1 MGSMFPELIKN
12 LRLDAVRPEILLG
25 VIVFVLVMF
34 VGVTMLAIRAQR
46 RKAATARKL
55 ETQSRSGIPLPP
67 FKESRFVRFV
77 EQVGNYVSHGRA
89 STTLWEQLIRA
100 GYMSRSAPAV
110 YTGIKMLLFAIGLTV
125 AAFLIIPWEA
135 SVSKKILLVSL
146 GGTIPFFLPNMI
158 VRMQE
163 KKRRDEIRRY
173 LPDAVDL
180 LEICV
185 TSGIGLDMAWN
196 MVADEIHHVSPV
208 LGNAMDLSNFE
219 MHLGASRTQA
229 MRNMATRTGAEQLSS
244 LAAILVQSERF
255 GTSVA
260 TALQEFASWMREER
274 HLRAEEE
281 AEKLPMKLL
290 FPMALFIFP
299 AIMVVA
305 LGPAMIHIS
314 RTLMAQ

>member
-1 MGSMFPELIKN
+1 MLRELIDN
-12 LRLDAVRPEILLG
+12 LKLDAIPPEALVA
-25 VIVFVLVMF
+25 VIAFVAVMF
-34 VGVTMLAIRAQR
+34 VGTTILAIREQR
-46 RKAATARKL
+46 RKAATKRL
-55 ETQSRSGIPLPP
+55 EMGGPLGAPLAP
-67 FKESRFVRFV
+67 VQESRFLRFV
-77 EQVGNYVSHGRA
+77 ERVGNYISHGRA
-89 STTLWEQLIRA
+89 STSLWEQLIRA
-100 GYMSRSAPAV
+100 GYMSRAAPAI
-110 YTGIKMLLFAIGLTV
+110 YTGVKMLLFALGLTV
-125 AAFLIIPWEA
+125 ATILVIPWEA
-135 SVSKKILLVSL
+135 SPARKTLLIAL
-146 GGTIPFFLPNMI
+146 GGAIPFFLPNMI
-158 VRMQE
+158 IRMQE
-163 KKRRDEIRRY
+163 KKRREEIRQY

-185 TSGIGLDMAWN
+185 SSGIGLDMAWN

-219 MHLGASRTQA
+219 MHLGASRTEA
-229 MRNMATRTGAEQLSS
+229 MRNMATRTGAEQLAS

-260 TALQEFASWMREER
+260 TALQEFATWMRDER

-314 RTLMAQ
+314 RTLMSQ

>member
-1 MGSMFPELIKN
+1 MGSTFTEWLRN
-12 LRLDAVRPEILLG
+12 LRLDMIRPEMLLG
-25 VIVFVLVMF
+25 VVVFVLVMF
-34 VGVTMLAIRAQR
+34 VGVTALAVREKR
-46 RKAATARKL
+46 RKAATAKKL
-55 ETQSRSGIPLPP
+55 DTRGPAGAPLPE
-67 FKESRFVRFV
+67 FKQSGLVRFV

-89 STTLWEQLIRA
+89 STNLWEQLIRA
-100 GYMSRSAPAV
+100 GYMSRAAPAV
-110 YTGIKMLLFAIGLTV
+110 YTGVKMVLFLVGIIVTALLVL
-125 AAFLIIPWEA
+125 PWEISPA
-135 SVSKKILLVSL
+135 RKILLVAL
-146 GGTIPFFLPNMI
+146 GGTIPFFLPNSV

-163 KKRRDEIRRY
+163 KKRRDEIRSF

-185 TSGIGLDMAWN
+185 SSGIGLDMAWN
-196 MVADEIHHVSPV
+196 MVAEEIHRVSPV

-219 MHLGASRTQA
+219 MHLGASRTLA

-260 TALQEFASWMREER
+260 TALQEFAGWMREER
-274 HLRAEEE
+274 HQRAEEE

-290 FPMALFIFP
+290 FPMAFFIFP

-305 LGPAMIHIS
+305 LGPAMIHIT
-314 RTLMAQ
+314 RVFAAQ

>member
-1 MGSMFPELIKN
+1 MLKPFIESLHWESL
-12 LRLDAVRPEILLG
+12 RPEFLVGILA
-25 VIVFVLVMF
+25 FACVMF
-34 VGVTMLAIRAQR
+34 VGISLMALSARRRQAASKRLALADTVGTR
-46 RKAATARKL
+46 
-55 ETQSRSGIPLPP
+55 LPVP
-67 FKESRFVRFV
+67 PKRGLLQVL

-89 STTLWEQLIRA
+89 TTSLTEQLIRA

-110 YTGIKMLLFAIGLTV
+110 YTGLKMLLFATGLLVTAAV
-125 AAFLIIPWEA
+125 AAQWQA
-135 SVSKKILLVSL
+135 DTTQKMMLVSL
-146 GGTIPFFLPNMI
+146 GGALAFFLPNQI

-163 KKRRDEIRRY
+163 RKRRQEIQQY

-185 TSGIGLDMAWN
+185 SSGIGLDMAWN
-196 MVADEIHHVSPV
+196 MVAQEIHHVSPV
-208 LGNAMDLSNFE
+208 LGSAMDLSNFE
-219 MHLGASRTQA
+219 IHLGASRTEA
-229 MRNMATRTGAEQLSS
+229 MRNMGVRTGAEQLSS

-255 GTSVA
+255 GTSVS
-260 TALQEFASWMREER
+260 TALQEFASWMRDER

-305 LGPAMIHIS
+305 IGPAMIHIF
-314 RTLMAQ
+314 RVLGGN

>member
-1 MGSMFPELIKN
+1 MGSTLTEWIRN
-12 LRLDAVRPEILLG
+12 LRPEMLIG
-25 VIVFVLVMF
+25 IFVFVAVVF
-34 VGVTMLAIRAQR
+34 VGVTLLAAREKR
-46 RKAATARKL
+46 RKAATAKKL
-55 ETQSRSGIPLPP
+55 DTRHPAGVALPP
-67 FKESRFVRFV
+67 FKQSRLVRFV

-89 STTLWEQLIRA
+89 STNLWEQLIRA
-100 GYMSRSAPAV
+100 GYMSRAAPAI
-110 YTGIKMLLFAIGLTV
+110 YTGVKMVLFLVGLIATALLVLP
-125 AAFLIIPWEA
+125 LDIIPA
-135 SVSKKILLVSL
+135 KKSLLISL
-146 GGTIPFFLPNMI
+146 GGVLPFFLPNLV

-163 KKRRDEIRRY
+163 QKRRDEIRRF

-185 TSGIGLDMAWN
+185 ASGIGLDMAWN
-196 MVADEIHHVSPV
+196 MVAEEIHRVSSV

-260 TALQEFASWMREER
+260 TALKEFADWMRDER
-274 HLRAEEE
+274 HFRAEEE

-314 RTLMAQ
+314 RVFGAQ

>member
-1 MGSMFPELIKN
+1 M
-12 LRLDAVRPEILLG
+12 RLDAVRPEMLFG

-34 VGVTMLAIRAQR
+34 VGVTTLAVRERR
-46 RKAATARKL
+46 RKAATAKKL
-55 ETQSRSGIPLPP
+55 DTRHPAGAPLPP
-67 FKESRFVRFV
+67 FKQSRLVTFV
-77 EQVGNYVSHGRA
+77 EQVGNFVSHGRA
-89 STTLWEQLIRA
+89 STNLWEQLIRA
-100 GYMSRSAPAV
+100 GYMSRAAPAV
-110 YTGIKMLLFAIGLTV
+110 YTGVKMMLFLVGLIVTALLVLPLEIVPA
-125 AAFLIIPWEA
+125 
-135 SVSKKILLVSL
+135 KKILLFAL
-146 GGTIPFFLPNMI
+146 GGAVPFFLPNMV

-163 KKRRDEIRRY
+163 QKRRDEIRQF
-173 LPDAVDL
+173 LPDAIDL

-196 MVADEIHHVSPV
+196 MVAEEIHHVSAV

-219 MHLGASRTQA
+219 MHLGSSRTQA

-260 TALQEFASWMREER
+260 TALQEFANWMRDER
-274 HLRAEEE
+274 HMRAEEA

-305 LGPAMIHIS
+305 LGPALIHIT
-314 RTLMAQ
+314 RTLGGI

>member
-1 MGSMFPELIKN
+1 MEPIVTEWIKR
-12 LRLDAVRPEILLG
+12 LRLDAVRPEMLLG
-25 VIVFVLVMF
+25 IVVFGLVMF
-34 VGVTMLAIRAQR
+34 VGVTVLAVRERR
-46 RKAATARKL
+46 RKVATARKL
-55 ETQSRSGIPLPP
+55 DTRHPAGAALPEFKQSRLI
-67 FKESRFVRFV
+67 RFV
-77 EQVGNYVSHGRA
+77 EQVGNFVSHGRA
-89 STTLWEQLIRA
+89 STNLWEQLIRA
-100 GYMSRSAPAV
+100 GYMSRAAPAV
-110 YTGIKMLLFAIGLTV
+110 YTGVKMVLLVVGLIGTALLVLPLEIVPTR
-125 AAFLIIPWEA
+125 
-135 SVSKKILLVSL
+135 KILLVAL
-146 GGTIPFFLPNMI
+146 GGTVPFFLPNM
-158 VRMQE
+158 VVGMQE
-163 KKRRDEIRRY
+163 QKRRDEIRRF

-196 MVADEIHHVSPV
+196 MVAEEIHHVSSV

-260 TALQEFASWMREER
+260 TALQEFAGWMRDER
-274 HLRAEEE
+274 HFRAEEE

-314 RTLMAQ
+314 RVFGAQ

>member
-1 MGSMFPELIKN
+1 MGSMFTEWIRN
-12 LRLDAVRPEILLG
+12 LRLDVVRPEMLLG
-25 VIVFVLVMF
+25 VTIFVLVMF
-34 VGVTMLAIRAQR
+34 AGVTVLAIREQR
-46 RKAATARKL
+46 RKAATAKKL
-55 ETQSRSGIPLPP
+55 DTHGPSGVPLAP
-67 FKESRFVRFV
+67 FKESRLLRFV

-100 GYMSRSAPAV
+100 GYMSRAAPAV
-110 YTGIKMLLFAIGLTV
+110 YTGVKMVLFVVGILVTT
-125 AAFLIIPWEA
+125 FLVLPLE
-135 SVSKKILLVSL
+135 VSPARKILVVAL
-146 GGTIPFFLPNMI
+146 GGTVPFFLPNMV

-163 KKRRDEIRRY
+163 KKRRDEIRQF
-173 LPDAVDL
+173 LPDAIDL

-185 TSGIGLDMAWN
+185 SSGISLDSAWN
-196 MVADEIHHVSPV
+196 MVAEEIRRVSAV

-229 MRNMATRTGAEQLSS
+229 MRNMAARTGADQLSS

-260 TALQEFASWMREER
+260 TALQEFAGWMREER
-274 HLRAEEE
+274 HMRAEEA

-314 RTLMAQ
+314 TTLLAR

>member
-1 MGSMFPELIKN
+1 MGSTVTEWIKN
-12 LRLDAVRPEILLG
+12 LRLDAITPEMLIG
-25 VIVFVLVMF
+25 VIVFVAIMF
-34 VGVTMLAIRAQR
+34 LGVTLLAVREQR
-46 RKAATARKL
+46 RKTSAARKL
-55 ETQSRSGIPLPP
+55 MTHSASGLPLPP
-67 FKESRFVRFV
+67 FKESRFLRFL

-100 GYMSRSAPAV
+100 GYMSRAAPAV
-110 YTGIKMLLFAIGLTV
+110 YTGVKMLLFVVGIAGGALLV
-125 AAFLIIPWEA
+125 LPWEA
-135 SVSKKILLVSL
+135 TASRKILWVALAGVV
-146 GGTIPFFLPNMI
+146 PFFLPNMI

-163 KKRRDEIRRY
+163 TKRRDEIRRY

-196 MVADEIHHVSPV
+196 MVADEIHHVSGV

-219 MHLGASRTQA
+219 MHLGASRTEA

-260 TALQEFASWMREER
+260 TALQEFASWMRDER